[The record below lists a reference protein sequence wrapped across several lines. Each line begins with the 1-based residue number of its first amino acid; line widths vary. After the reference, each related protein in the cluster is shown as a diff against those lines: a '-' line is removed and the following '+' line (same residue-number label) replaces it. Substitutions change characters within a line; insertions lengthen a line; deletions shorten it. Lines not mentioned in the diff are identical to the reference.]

1 MIEIKN
7 LVVRVIEATDTTG
20 RGVSVGSGPTV
31 TSPLTDEDRA
41 ALIEDCV
48 RQILVILERQNQP

>member
-7 LVVRVIEATDTTG
+7 LVVRVVEANDTTR
-20 RGVSVGSGPTV
+20 RGATMGGGPTV
-31 TSPLTDEDRA
+31 TTPLTDEDRA

-48 RQILVILERQNQP
+48 RQVLAILERQTQP